1 MMNRAIRYTRGKR
14 LMRYGG
20 VLGALVA
27 VGLMFGG
34 CSEKR
39 DDPVGPDAHPDVWT
53 NAESDDFHGVR
64 VAQNGNTLCLE
75 CHTLTAPDGS
85 SDEIIA
91 LSCASSAGCHGTAD
105 DTATLNCESCHS
117 GLGAVHQAHFDAE
130 QDNCLACHWDKSI
143 SLFRHINSPIRPV
156 FVVDSL
162 HMNAK
167 FEVELNSD
175 VGGAYDST
183 TSSCSGSYCHRSGTP
198 TWIAKTLDCESC
210 HTKAALSDLHAEHFG
225 EMAGDCSVCH
235 SATATDSTA
244 IRSNRA
250 HVNFDVDVVFA
261 TGISGMFDE
270 TANTCAN
277 TYCHGS
283 GVTTTA
289 WDNATALD
297 CQGCHAYD
305 QLPDSH
311 PKHLEFSDD
320 CSLCHA
326 SVASNNSEIAAPAL
340 HANQTVD
347 VELNSVASGTY
358 RADSKKCANTNC
370 HGQELLSPAW
380 ATAPVLDCNT
390 CHPITLLPDAHQ
402 AHFTQMTVDCETCH
416 QSAPD
421 NSRHLNFTVDVRLS
435 DGGTFNAEETCSST
449 SCHGP
454 TTTPT
459 WDGGT
464 DLVCA
469 DCHVV
474 DGPVSPVSPGASL
487 RGLHGKHFD
496 VIGNDCSLCHANT
509 AASADVLS
517 DPANHLNKVA
527 DVAFATQVGG
537 TFSDVT
543 HSCADTYCHID
554 GTPVW
559 EDTLLGCES
568 CHATDQLPANHADH
582 FALTPA
588 ECETC
593 HAVTASGSDALQ
605 SGTVTHVNFAV
616 DVSFATGYDG
626 TYVSGSETCQGSYCH
641 FSFATPAWT
650 GSDDF
655 DCQSCHDDAS
665 LPAPHDTHLT
675 ATGGDCSV
683 CHSATVSDA
692 TTISDPSKHTNL
704 AVDVSFNGAVGGSYD
719 AGANTCSDTYCHVS
733 AAPTWQTTSL
743 DCNSCHSNDSLPASH
758 PAHFSTM
765 QQNCE
770 TCHAATAQD
779 STAIANAANH
789 VNFVTDVAL
798 AVSFGGTFDNGAMT
812 CDNTYCHGTGVTTTA
827 WDNPTDLDC
836 ESCHAFASLPDNHA
850 VHLTKYGNECGI
862 CHANTAEGSS
872 LVDRGEHADLEN
884 DVAIDDVYGGTYSSG
899 TCSDSWCHGPRIS
912 GVSPAWDGITDLDCQ
927 GCHPTAQ
934 LTGGHN
940 ASTNHAGFG
949 CQSCHSLVVS
959 NATTI
964 IDDALHV
971 NNTVN
976 VDLTW
981 GDMAYDDVAQTCGST
996 SSCHSAGSKNW
1007 FTLE

>member
-1 MMNRAIRYTRGKR
+1 
-14 LMRYGG
+14 MRYGG
-20 VLGALVA
+20 FLGALVA

-39 DDPVGPDAHPDVWT
+39 DETTGPGAHPDAWT
-53 NAESDDFHGVR
+53 IVVSDDFHGVR
-64 VAQNGNTLCLE
+64 VAQNGTALCLE
-75 CHTLTAPDGS
+75 CHTLTAPAGS
-85 SDEIIA
+85 NDDVVA
-91 LSCASSAGCHGTAD
+91 MSCATSAGCHGTAD
-105 DTATLNCESCHS
+105 SAASLNCESCH
-117 GLGAVHQAHFDAE
+117 LAPDAVHKAHFDVN
-130 QDNCLACHWDKSI
+130 QDDCARCHAATVPPSGV
-143 SLFRHINSPIRPV
+143 LT
-156 FVVDSL
+156 DSL
-162 HMNAK
+162 HMNT
-167 FEVELNSD
+167 EVDISLAAA
-175 VGGAYDST
+175 VGGVYDSAT
-183 TSSCSGSYCHRSGTP
+183 DGCSDTYCHISGTP
-198 TWIAKTLDCESC
+198 TWVSRYMNCQSC
-210 HTKAALSDLHAEHFG
+210 HTTATLSALHAEHFG
-225 EMAGDCSVCH
+225 EMAGDCSACH

-244 IRSNRA
+244 IASDSL
-250 HVNFDVDVVFA
+250 HVNFAVDVVFA
-261 TGISGMFDE
+261 TGIGGTFDGA
-270 TANTCAN
+270 ANTCAD
-277 TYCHGS
+277 TYCHGT

-297 CQGCHAYD
+297 CQGCHAFD

-311 PKHLEFSDD
+311 PKHLELSDD

-326 SVASNNSEIAAPAL
+326 GVVSSNSEIATPAL
-340 HANQTVD
+340 HVNNSID
-347 VELNSVASGTY
+347 VALNSVAGGSYSTI
-358 RADSKKCANTNC
+358 DMKCSNTNC
-370 HGQELLSPAW
+370 HGMISPVW
-380 ATAPVLDCNT
+380 ATSDDSGCDA
-390 CHPITLLPDAHQ
+390 CHPQAGLPDAHQ
-402 AHFTQMTVDCETCH
+402 AHFAQMAVDCEDCH

-421 NSRHLNFTVDVRLS
+421 NSRHLNFTVDVVLY
-435 DGGTFNAEETCSST
+435 GIFNTDETCSNT
-449 SCHGP
+449 YCHGI
-454 TTTPT
+454 TPT
-459 WDGGT
+459 YAWDSGT
-464 DLVCA
+464 DLTCA
-469 DCHVV
+469 DCHNVS
-474 DGPVSPVSPGASL
+474 DAVSPVSPDATL

-496 VIGNDCSLCHANT
+496 VIGNDCSVCHANT
-509 AASADVLS
+509 ASSSDALS
-517 DPANHLNKVA
+517 DPALHLNQVA

-537 TFSDVT
+537 TFSDAT

-559 EDTLLGCES
+559 EDTLLDCES

-582 FALTPA
+582 FAITAA

-593 HAVTASGSDALQ
+593 HAMTASGSDALQ

-650 GSDDF
+650 GPDNF

-704 AVDVSFNGAVGGSYD
+704 TVDVSFNGAVGGSYD
-719 AGANTCSDTYCHVS
+719 SVAETCSDTYCHVS
-733 AAPTWQTTSL
+733 ATPTWETTSL
-743 DCNSCHSNDSLPASH
+743 DCNSCHSTDTLPVSH

-798 AVSFGGTFDNGAMT
+798 AVSFGGTFDGGAMT
-812 CDNTYCHGTGVTTTA
+812 CDNTYCHGTSVTTTA

-836 ESCHAFASLPDNHA
+836 EGCHAFASLPDNHA

-862 CHANTAEGSS
+862 CHANTAEGSA
-872 LVDRGEHADLEN
+872 LVNRGEHADLEN
-884 DVAIDDVYGGTYSSG
+884 DVAINELYGGTYSSG

-912 GVSPAWDGITDLDCQ
+912 SVSPAWDGVTDLDCQ

-934 LTGGHN
+934 LTGAHN
-940 ASTNHAGFG
+940 TTANHSGQG
-949 CQSCHSLVVS
+949 CQVCHSLVVS
-959 NATTI
+959 DPTTI
-964 IDDALHV
+964 INDALHA
-971 NNTVN
+971 NNSLN
-976 VDLTW
+976 VDVNF
-981 GDMAYDDVAQTCGST
+981 GGMAYDDVAQTCASGG
-996 SSCHSAGSKNW
+996 CHSSESKNW
-1007 FTLE
+1007 ITLE